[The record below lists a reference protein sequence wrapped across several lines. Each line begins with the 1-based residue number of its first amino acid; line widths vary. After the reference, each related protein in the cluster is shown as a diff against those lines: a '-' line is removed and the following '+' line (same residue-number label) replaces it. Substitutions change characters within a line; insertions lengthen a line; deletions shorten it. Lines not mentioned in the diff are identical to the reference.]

1 MKVKIAQIQAHVYE
15 EKEKNME
22 ELERNLER
30 IKDENIDLVTL
41 GEMFNCPYQTPC
53 FPVYGE
59 MERGETWQK
68 LSALAKKYQIY
79 LSAGSVPEK
88 DEEGHVYNT
97 AYVFDP
103 QGNQI
108 AKHRK
113 VHLFDIAV
121 KGGQCYQES
130 ATLSAGDQITVFDT
144 EFGKMGICICFDCRF
159 PEIVRLMTLRGAR
172 MILVPAAFNMTTGPA
187 HWELMFRGRAVDNQC
202 YMIGTSDARDEQ
214 AGYVS
219 WGHSLVVSP
228 WGDVVTQMDEKPGIQ
243 ITEIDLDRV
252 DAIREQL
259 PLLSARRTDLY
270 ELKGK

>member
-1 MKVKIAQIQAHVYE
+1 MKVKIAQIQAHVY
-15 EKEKNME
+15 E

-97 AYVFDP
+97 AYVLDP

-113 VHLFDIAV
+113 DSV
-121 KGGQCYQES
+121 
-130 ATLSAGDQITVFDT
+130 
-144 EFGKMGICICFDCRF
+144 
-159 PEIVRLMTLRGAR
+159 
-172 MILVPAAFNMTTGPA
+172 
-187 HWELMFRGRAVDNQC
+187 
-202 YMIGTSDARDEQ
+202 
-214 AGYVS
+214 
-219 WGHSLVVSP
+219 
-228 WGDVVTQMDEKPGIQ
+228 
-243 ITEIDLDRV
+243 
-252 DAIREQL
+252 IRSQ
-259 PLLSARRTDLY
+259 PH
-270 ELKGK
+270 

>member
-121 KGGQCYQES
+121 LI
-130 ATLSAGDQITVFDT
+130 TLLV
-144 EFGKMGICICFDCRF
+144 CF
-159 PEIVRLMTLRGAR
+159 
-172 MILVPAAFNMTTGPA
+172 
-187 HWELMFRGRAVDNQC
+187 
-202 YMIGTSDARDEQ
+202 
-214 AGYVS
+214 
-219 WGHSLVVSP
+219 VVSNLLHLYAIIAYHAP
-228 WGDVVTQMDEKPGIQ
+228 FTEMITSIFYIIIFTFVLYAFWGILRLLFYGIQ
-243 ITEIDLDRV
+243 ALFKKKNLININEN
-252 DAIREQL
+252 
-259 PLLSARRTDLY
+259 
-270 ELKGK
+270 K